1 MLLPH
6 HNPPFA
12 NVEVR
17 RPSYARI
24 MSADFGKRLQEVR
37 KRRGLTQRQLA
48 SESGVS
54 LSLIRKLEQGERAD
68 TRLETARRLA
78 QTLRVPTT
86 SLMADR
92 EEERQTAPGAGDR
105 WKAVRRALVAPVRA
119 DGVSEEPTVTGVQE
133 ALESALPLFSGDRF
147 AELSVILPSL
157 LRDADLI
164 AESGP
169 EGRAVRVRL
178 SQLTGWLLTQTRQF
192 EAADVA
198 LSRSLEE
205 SSDRLQAAATVST
218 QCWLLLRRGRLAEAR
233 ELATRWADEVEPR
246 ISRATPAE
254 LSAWGWLLLRAS
266 AAAIR
271 DNRPGEAD
279 DALRYANS
287 AAVAMGREFAPRNDF
302 LQAFGP
308 VTVTLKRAEN
318 AMIVDKPDLVLKLS
332 ARIPTGGMR
341 PTSNN
346 RNRHLLDVAEAHARS
361 RDYVKTV
368 EVLQRIRAD
377 APQWLPNQRY
387 ARDIFGRVIAR
398 RRTLTTDMRELADAI
413 GVPV

>member
-1 MLLPH
+1 
-6 HNPPFA
+6 
-12 NVEVR
+12 
-17 RPSYARI
+17 
-24 MSADFGKRLQEVR
+24 MSASVGKRLQEVR
-37 KRRGLTQRQLA
+37 KWRGMTQRQLA

-68 TRLETARRLA
+68 TRLETARQLA
-78 QTLRVPTT
+78 QALRVPTT
-86 SLMADR
+86 NLIGEH
-92 EEERQTAPGAGDR
+92 EEVEAEAPGAAER
-105 WKAVRRALVAPVRA
+105 WESVRRSLVSPVRM
-119 DGVSEEPTVTGVQE
+119 DGVTEEPTLGGVRE

-147 AELSVILPSL
+147 AELSVILPPL

-178 SQLTGWLLTQTRQF
+178 SHLTGWLLTQTRQF
-192 EAADVA
+192 EAAAVA

-205 SSDRLQAAATVST
+205 SSDRLQAAATVNT

-233 ELATRWADEVEPR
+233 ELAIRWADEVEPR
-246 ISRATPAE
+246 VSRATPAE
-254 LSAWGWLLLRAS
+254 LSAWGWLLLRTS

-271 DNRPGEAD
+271 DNRPGEAE

-287 AAVAMGREFAPRNDF
+287 AAVAMGWEFAPRDDF

-308 VTVTLKRAEN
+308 VTVALKRAEN

-332 ARIPTGGMR
+332 ARIPTSGMR

-361 RDYVKTV
+361 RDYAKTV
-368 EVLQRIRAD
+368 EVLQGIRAD

-387 ARDIFGRVIAR
+387 ARDIFSRVIAR
-398 RRTLTTDMRELADAI
+398 RRTLTSEMRELADAI

>member
-1 MLLPH
+1 M
-6 HNPPFA
+6 
-12 NVEVR
+12 VR
-17 RPSYARI
+17 ASYARI
-24 MSADFGKRLQEVR
+24 MSADLGKRLQEVR
-37 KRRGLTQRQLA
+37 KRRGLTQRRLA

-68 TRLETARRLA
+68 TRLETARQLA
-78 QTLRVPTT
+78 QALRVPTT
-86 SLMADR
+86 NLLAEHED
-92 EEERQTAPGAGDR
+92 EPETAPGADDR
-105 WKAVRRALVAPVRA
+105 WEGVRRALVTPVRA
-119 DGVSEEPTVTGVQE
+119 DGVAEEPTVDGVQE
-133 ALESALPLFSGDRF
+133 ALDSAIPLFSSDRF
-147 AELSVILPSL
+147 AELSVILPPL

-169 EGRAVRVRL
+169 GGRAVRVRL

-205 SSDRLQAAATVST
+205 SSDRLQAAATVNT
-218 QCWLLLRRGRLAEAR
+218 QCWLLLRRGRLAAAR

-271 DNRPGEAD
+271 DNRPGEAE
-279 DALRYANS
+279 DALRHANA
-287 AAVAMGREFAPRNDF
+287 AAVAMGREFAPRDDF

-308 VTVTLKRAEN
+308 VTVALKRAEN

-361 RDYVKTV
+361 RDYAKTV
-368 EVLQRIRAD
+368 EVLQGIRAD

-387 ARDIFGRVIAR
+387 ARDIFGRVIGR
-398 RRTLTTDMRELADAI
+398 RRTLTPEMRSLADAI
-413 GVPV
+413 GVPL

>member
-1 MLLPH
+1 MGAEGRTDRQRAP
-6 HNPPFA
+6 
-12 NVEVR
+12 
-17 RPSYARI
+17 YARI
-24 MSADFGKRLQEVR
+24 MSADIGKRLQGVR

-86 SLMADR
+86 SLMADH

-105 WKAVRRALVAPVRA
+105 WEAVRRALVAPVRA
-119 DGVSEEPTVTGVQE
+119 DGVAEEPTVTGVQE
-133 ALESALPLFSGDRF
+133 ALGSALPLFSGDRF
-147 AELSVILPSL
+147 AELSVILPPL

-271 DNRPGEAD
+271 DNRPGEAE

-287 AAVAMGREFAPRNDF
+287 AAVAMGREFAPRDDF

>member
-1 MLLPH
+1 
-6 HNPPFA
+6 
-12 NVEVR
+12 
-17 RPSYARI
+17 
-24 MSADFGKRLQEVR
+24 MSADIGKRLQDVR
-37 KRRGLTQRQLA
+37 KRRGMTQRQLA

-54 LSLIRKLEQGERAD
+54 VSLIRKLEQGERAD

-78 QTLRVPTT
+78 QVLRVPTT
-86 SLMADR
+86 SLIGDHGD
-92 EEERQTAPGAGDR
+92 EPKVPSDVDDR

-119 DGVSEEPTVTGVQE
+119 DGATEEPTVDGVRD

-164 AESGP
+164 AETGS

-178 SQLTGWLLTQTRQF
+178 TQLTGWLLTQTRQF

-233 ELATRWADEVEPR
+233 ELATRWADDVEPR

-271 DNRPGEAD
+271 DNRPGEAE

-287 AAVAMGREFAPRNDF
+287 AAVAMGREFAPRDDF

-308 VTVTLKRAEN
+308 VTVALKRAEN

-332 ARIPTGGMR
+332 KRIPTSGMR

-361 RDYVKTV
+361 RDYAKTV
-368 EVLQRIRAD
+368 EVLQGIRAD

-398 RRTLTTDMRELADAI
+398 RRTLTPEMRDLADAI

>member
-1 MLLPH
+1 
-6 HNPPFA
+6 
-12 NVEVR
+12 
-17 RPSYARI
+17 
-24 MSADFGKRLQEVR
+24 MSANLGKRLQEVR
-37 KRRGLTQRQLA
+37 KRRGMTQRQLA
-48 SESGVS
+48 TEAGVS

-86 SLMADR
+86 SLVAAH
-92 EEERQTAPGAGDR
+92 EEEDAAATGAVDR
-105 WKAVRRALVAPVRA
+105 WEAVRRALVAPVRN
-119 DGVSEEPTVTGVQE
+119 DGLIEEPTVQGVRE
-133 ALESALPLFSGDRF
+133 AIESALPLFSGDRF
-147 AELSVILPSL
+147 TELSLILPPL

-164 AESGP
+164 AGSGP

-192 EAADVA
+192 EAAEIA
-198 LSRSLEE
+198 LTRSLEDA
-205 SSDRLQAAATVST
+205 SDRLEAAATVNT
-218 QCWLLLRRGRLAEAR
+218 QCWLLLRRGRLAEGR
-233 ELATRWADEVEPR
+233 ELAIRWADETEPR

-271 DNRPGEAD
+271 DNRPGEAE

-287 AAVAMGREFAPRNDF
+287 AAVAMGREFAPCDDF

-308 VTVTLKRAEN
+308 VTVALKRAEN

-361 RDYVKTV
+361 RDYAKTV
-368 EVLQRIRAD
+368 EILQGIRAD

-387 ARDIFGRVIAR
+387 ARDIFSRVIAR
-398 RRTLTTDMRELADAI
+398 RRTLTSEMRGLADAI
-413 GVPV
+413 GVAL

>member
-1 MLLPH
+1 
-6 HNPPFA
+6 
-12 NVEVR
+12 
-17 RPSYARI
+17 
-24 MSADFGKRLQEVR
+24 MSADIGKRLQEVR

-68 TRLETARRLA
+68 TRLETARQLA
-78 QTLRVPTT
+78 QALRVPTT
-86 SLMADR
+86 NLIADH
-92 EEERQTAPGAGDR
+92 EEEQQAAPGAGDR
-105 WKAVRRALVAPVRA
+105 WEAVRSALVAPVRA
-119 DGVSEEPTVTGVQE
+119 DGVAEEPTVTGVQE

-147 AELSVILPSL
+147 AELSVILPPL

-164 AESGP
+164 AENGP

-271 DNRPGEAD
+271 DNRTGEAE

-287 AAVAMGREFAPRNDF
+287 AAVAMGREFAPRDDF

-308 VTVTLKRAEN
+308 VTVALKRAEN

-361 RDYVKTV
+361 RDYAKTV
-368 EVLQRIRAD
+368 EVLQGIRAD

-387 ARDIFGRVIAR
+387 ARDIFGRVIGR
-398 RRTLTTDMRELADAI
+398 RRTLTQEMRDLADAI

>member
-1 MLLPH
+1 
-6 HNPPFA
+6 
-12 NVEVR
+12 
-17 RPSYARI
+17 
-24 MSADFGKRLQEVR
+24 MSANIGKRLQDVR
-37 KRRGLTQRQLA
+37 KRRGMTQRQLA

-54 LSLIRKLEQGERAD
+54 VSLIRKLEQGERAD

-78 QTLRVPTT
+78 QVLRVPTT
-86 SLMADR
+86 ILMGEHED
-92 EEERQTAPGAGDR
+92 ESEVAPSTGDR
-105 WKAVRRALVAPVRA
+105 WEAVRRSLVAPIRV
-119 DGVSEEPTVTGVQE
+119 DGVAEEPTVRGVQE

-147 AELSVILPSL
+147 AELSVILPPL
-157 LRDADLI
+157 LRDADII

-192 EAADVA
+192 EAADIA

-271 DNRPGEAD
+271 DNRAGEAEE
-279 DALRYANS
+279 ALRYANS
-287 AAVAMGREFAPRNDF
+287 AAVALGREFAPRDDF

-308 VTVTLKRAEN
+308 VTVALKRAEN
-318 AMIVDKPDLVLKLS
+318 AMIVDRPDLVLKLS
-332 ARIPTGGMR
+332 KRIPTSGMR

-361 RDYVKTV
+361 RDYAKSV
-368 EVLQRIRAD
+368 EVLQGIRAD

-387 ARDIFGRVIAR
+387 ARDIFGRVIGR
-398 RRTLTTDMRELADAI
+398 RRTLTPEMRELADAI

>member
-1 MLLPH
+1 
-6 HNPPFA
+6 
-12 NVEVR
+12 
-17 RPSYARI
+17 
-24 MSADFGKRLQEVR
+24 MSADIGRRLQEVR
-37 KRRGLTQRQLA
+37 KRRGMTQRQLA

-78 QTLRVPTT
+78 QALRVPTT
-86 SLMADR
+86 NLMVEH
-92 EEERQTAPGAGDR
+92 EEERQAAPGADDR
-105 WKAVRRALVAPVRA
+105 WEAVRRALVAPVRT
-119 DGVSEEPTVTGVQE
+119 DGLAEEPTVDGVRG
-133 ALESALPLFSGDRF
+133 AVESALPLFSGDRF
-147 AELSVILPSL
+147 AELSVILPPL

-205 SSDRLQAAATVST
+205 SSDRLQAAGTVST
-218 QCWLLLRRGRLAEAR
+218 QCWLLLRRGRLAEAW

-254 LSAWGWLLLRAS
+254 LSAWGWLLLRTS

-271 DNRPGEAD
+271 DNRPGEAE

-287 AAVAMGREFAPRNDF
+287 AAVAMGREFAPRDDF

-308 VTVTLKRAEN
+308 VTVALKRAEN

-346 RNRHLLDVAEAHARS
+346 RNRHLLDVAEAHVRS
-361 RDYVKTV
+361 RDYAKTV
-368 EVLQRIRAD
+368 EVLQGIRVN

-398 RRTLTTDMRELADAI
+398 RRTLTPEMRDLADAI
-413 GVPV
+413 GVPL

>member
-1 MLLPH
+1 
-6 HNPPFA
+6 
-12 NVEVR
+12 
-17 RPSYARI
+17 
-24 MSADFGKRLQEVR
+24 MSADIGKRLQEVR
-37 KRRGLTQRQLA
+37 KRRGMTQRQLA

-68 TRLETARRLA
+68 TRLETARQLA
-78 QTLRVPTT
+78 QALRVPTT
-86 SLMADR
+86 SLIAEH
-92 EEERQTAPGAGDR
+92 EEERLAAPGADDR
-105 WKAVRRALVAPVRA
+105 WEAVRRALVAPVRV
-119 DGVSEEPTVTGVQE
+119 DGVTEEPTVSGVQE
-133 ALESALPLFSGDRF
+133 ALASTLPLFSGDRF
-147 AELSVILPSL
+147 AELSVILPPL
-157 LRDADLI
+157 LRDADLV
-164 AESGP
+164 AENGA
-169 EGRAVRVRL
+169 EGRALRVRL

-198 LSRSLEE
+198 LTRSLEE
-205 SSDRLQAAATVST
+205 SSDRLQAAATVNT
-218 QCWLLLRRGRLAEAR
+218 QCWLLLRRGRLAEAW

-271 DNRPGEAD
+271 DNRPGEAE

-287 AAVAMGREFAPRNDF
+287 AAVAMGREFAPRDDF
-302 LQAFGP
+302 LQAYGP

-361 RDYVKTV
+361 QDYARTV
-368 EVLQRIRAD
+368 EVLQGIRAD

-387 ARDIFGRVIAR
+387 ARDIFSRVIAR
-398 RRTLTTDMRELADAI
+398 RRTLTPDMRELADAI

>member
-1 MLLPH
+1 
-6 HNPPFA
+6 
-12 NVEVR
+12 
-17 RPSYARI
+17 
-24 MSADFGKRLQEVR
+24 MSANLGKRLQEVR
-37 KRRGLTQRQLA
+37 KRRGMTQRQLA
-48 SESGVS
+48 TESGVS

-86 SLMADR
+86 SLVAAH
-92 EEERQTAPGAGDR
+92 EEEDAAATGAVDR
-105 WKAVRRALVAPVRA
+105 WEAVRRALVAPVRN
-119 DGVSEEPTVTGVQE
+119 DGLIEEPTVQGVRE
-133 ALESALPLFSGDRF
+133 AIESALPLFSGDRF
-147 AELSVILPSL
+147 AELSVILPPL

-164 AESGP
+164 AGSGP
-169 EGRAVRVRL
+169 EGRAMRVRL

-192 EAADVA
+192 EAAEIA
-198 LSRSLEE
+198 LTRSLEDA
-205 SSDRLQAAATVST
+205 SDLLEAAATVNT
-218 QCWLLLRRGRLAEAR
+218 QCWLLLRRGRLAEGR
-233 ELATRWADEVEPR
+233 ELAIRWADEMEPR

-271 DNRPGEAD
+271 DNRPGEAE
-279 DALRYANS
+279 DALRFANS
-287 AAVAMGREFAPRNDF
+287 AAVAMGREFAPCDDF

-308 VTVTLKRAEN
+308 VTVALKRAEN

-361 RDYVKTV
+361 RDYAKTV
-368 EVLQRIRAD
+368 EILQGIRAD

-387 ARDIFGRVIAR
+387 ALDIFSRVIAR
-398 RRTLTTDMRELADAI
+398 RRTLTSEMRGLADAI
-413 GVPV
+413 GVAL

>member
-1 MLLPH
+1 
-6 HNPPFA
+6 
-12 NVEVR
+12 
-17 RPSYARI
+17 
-24 MSADFGKRLQEVR
+24 MSADIGKRLQEVR
-37 KRRGLTQRQLA
+37 KRRGMTQRQLA

-54 LSLIRKLEQGERAD
+54 LSLVRKLEQGERGD

-78 QTLRVPTT
+78 LALRVPTT
-86 SLMADR
+86 NLIAGH
-92 EEERQTAPGAGDR
+92 EEERQAAPGADDR
-105 WKAVRRALVAPVRA
+105 WEAVRRALVAPVRVE
-119 DGVSEEPTVTGVQE
+119 GLTEEPTVDGVRD
-133 ALESALPLFSGDRF
+133 AVESALPLFSGDRF
-147 AELSVILPSL
+147 AELSVILPPL
-157 LRDADLI
+157 LRDADLV
-164 AESGP
+164 AEYGP

-192 EAADVA
+192 ESADIA
-198 LSRSLEE
+198 LSRSLDE
-205 SSDRLQAAATVST
+205 SSDRLQAAATVNT

-271 DNRPGEAD
+271 DNRPGEAE

-287 AAVAMGREFAPRNDF
+287 AAVAMGREFAPRDDF

-308 VTVTLKRAEN
+308 VTVALKRAEN

-361 RDYVKTV
+361 RDYAKTV
-368 EVLQRIRAD
+368 DVLQGIRAD

-398 RRTLTTDMRELADAI
+398 RRTLTSEMRELADAI
-413 GVPV
+413 GVPL

>member
-1 MLLPH
+1 
-6 HNPPFA
+6 
-12 NVEVR
+12 
-17 RPSYARI
+17 
-24 MSADFGKRLQEVR
+24 MSADIGKRLQEVR
-37 KRRGLTQRQLA
+37 KRRGMTQRQLA

-68 TRLETARRLA
+68 TRLETVRRLA
-78 QTLRVPTT
+78 QALRVPTT
-86 SLMADR
+86 NLMAEHVD
-92 EEERQTAPGAGDR
+92 EPEVAPGADER
-105 WKAVRRALVAPVRA
+105 WGAVRRALVAPVRA
-119 DGVSEEPTVTGVQE
+119 DGMAEEPTVDGVRD
-133 ALESALPLFSGDRF
+133 AMESALPLFSSDRF
-147 AELSVILPSL
+147 VELSVILPPL
-157 LRDADLI
+157 LRDADLV

-192 EAADVA
+192 EAADIA

-271 DNRPGEAD
+271 DNRPGEAE

-287 AAVAMGREFAPRNDF
+287 AAVAMGREFAPRDDF
-302 LQAFGP
+302 LQTFGP
-308 VTVTLKRAEN
+308 VTVALKRAEN

-332 ARIPTGGMR
+332 ARIPTSGMR

-368 EVLQRIRAD
+368 EVLQGIRAD

-398 RRTLTTDMRELADAI
+398 RRTLTPEMRDLADAI
-413 GVPV
+413 GVPM